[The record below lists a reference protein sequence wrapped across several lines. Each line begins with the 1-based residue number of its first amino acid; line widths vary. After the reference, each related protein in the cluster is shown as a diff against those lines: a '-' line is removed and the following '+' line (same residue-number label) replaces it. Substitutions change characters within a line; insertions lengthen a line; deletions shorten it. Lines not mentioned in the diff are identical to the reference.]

1 MASSHTPSLTQD
13 PDFASELLLNRIM
26 NGQMVPDSGKTVT
39 AANRALATNCDA
51 TGASYGVIA
60 ANTAAGMTIVQGTQD
75 ALTELVNQVKT
86 LGEICSACETN
97 SEAQRVAQQVKNTID
112 EILAANVNGV
122 TVLGNTGTDVT
133 IGESEKLTVG
143 KANVN
148 RSGSA
153 FDALYSS
160 LSSITPGNARNLCDA
175 AAEELYGAIAT
186 QGAQYNILS
195 NRYDM
200 LNDLVGTYHQ
210 ASDEAAKQAR
220 ASAETLLSVVL

>member
-1 MASSHTPSLTQD
+1 MASSLTSTLTQD

-26 NGQMVPDSGKTVT
+26 NGQLTPESAKTVT

-75 ALTELVNQVKT
+75 ALTELVSQVKT
-86 LGEICSACETN
+86 LGEICSGCTSN
-97 SEAQRVAQQVKNTID
+97 SEAQRAALRVKENID
-112 EILAANVNGV
+112 QILAASVNGV
-122 TVLGNTGTDVT
+122 NVLGNTGTNVT
-133 IGESEKLTVG
+133 IGESETLTVG

-148 RSGSA
+148 NAGSA
-153 FDALYSS
+153 FDALYSN
-160 LSSITPGNARNLCDA
+160 LSSLTPGNAKSLCDA
-175 AAEELYGAIAT
+175 AVEELYGAIAV

-200 LNDLVGTYHQ
+200 LNDLVGTYHL
-210 ASDEAAKQAR
+210 ASDEAAKQAS
-220 ASAETLLSVVL
+220 ASSDTLLHVVL